1 MTGRT
6 CKRREAFSVS
16 LLIGRE
22 VWTPSAR
29 SVPAKGIPRADAK
42 RKLHIDYASPT
53 VPRNRRDIFPF
64 GRLSILLVRAI
75 GGGET
80 PVPIPNTAV
89 KAPRGDDSAFKSVRK
104 QRGANLFLAARFL
117 TGSGPLFLA
126 CEARKKNG
134 KRRKEEG
141 GGRKLGQGFAG
152 RNPAPESTGACAERR
167 KMAPQLRVRSW
178 QFFGVGRWLI
188 GRDIQRTG
196 AAVPVPP
203 PLLDRREKVVG
214 SRFIR
219 CLRRSSALPAVRVAF
234 LGPQSGACFPTTRAF
249 LGAVSQ
255 EDLQRRSG
263 CRPRT
268 PAYFHSAAR
277 KLRRYQ
283 YRALLL
289 PPWDDPRSHRY
300 LKVFGGS
307 GGRKP
312 LRPLEIFLLHHA
324 FPKPALLLST
334 PGKSC
339 PRPPA
344 FAR

>member
-117 TGSGPLFLA
+117 TGSGPLFFA
-126 CEARKKNG
+126 CTARKKTEKG
-134 KRRKEEG
+134 GRRKEEG
-141 GGRKLGQGFAG
+141 G
-152 RNPAPESTGACAERR
+152 S
-167 KMAPQLRVRSW
+167 
-178 QFFGVGRWLI
+178 
-188 GRDIQRTG
+188 
-196 AAVPVPP
+196 
-203 PLLDRREKVVG
+203 
-214 SRFIR
+214 
-219 CLRRSSALPAVRVAF
+219 
-234 LGPQSGACFPTTRAF
+234 
-249 LGAVSQ
+249 
-255 EDLQRRSG
+255 
-263 CRPRT
+263 
-268 PAYFHSAAR
+268 
-277 KLRRYQ
+277 
-283 YRALLL
+283 
-289 PPWDDPRSHRY
+289 
-300 LKVFGGS
+300 
-307 GGRKP
+307 
-312 LRPLEIFLLHHA
+312 
-324 FPKPALLLST
+324 
-334 PGKSC
+334 
-339 PRPPA
+339 
-344 FAR
+344 